1 MEKITNLRQSFVNAS
16 AAIRNQ
22 LAIQFEPLVNKI
34 AKQQMAKL
42 KTDWDTLKSM
52 GQEGLVIA
60 MNTYDPEK
68 SKMTFTQF
76 AAFSILNNIR
86 NCSCMELHTVKLSSY
101 TQEQI
106 KKQAEGSRDSGS
118 VVGTTTFATV
128 NLSTVMS
135 PDESESS
142 NREMRYGIYENATFA
157 EGDIMGHLKVTITD
171 KFNETDCYCFF
182 SYYGICGYDEKKVTE
197 LADELKVTSGRISQ
211 RIRKIIDYIKKDSLL
226 CEGLGQ
232 LVG

>member
-1 MEKITNLRQSFVNAS
+1 MEKITNLRQSFINAS
-16 AAIRNQ
+16 ATVRNQ

-34 AKQQMAKL
+34 VKQQMAKL

-52 GQEGLVIA
+52 GHEGLVIA

-106 KKQAEGSRDSGS
+106 KKQSEGTRDTGS
-118 VVGTTTFATV
+118 VVGSTTFAAV

-135 PDESESS
+135 SDESESS
-142 NREMRYGIYENATFA
+142 NKEMRY
-157 EGDIMGHLKVTITD
+157 
-171 KFNETDCYCFF
+171 
-182 SYYGICGYDEKKVTE
+182 
-197 LADELKVTSGRISQ
+197 
-211 RIRKIIDYIKKDSLL
+211 
-226 CEGLGQ
+226 
-232 LVG
+232 